1 MTPGEFLKR
10 YLEESER
17 QAMMTFKNN
26 PLFEIANNN
35 RDYIQNKMRLTPRQT
50 DIVIQLTKG
59 ITHLN
64 VAELLGISE
73 KTVKFHIKRICVI
86 NGVTNKTKLIIMV
99 SNIIIYFLAKRTPN
113 YGHKQILG
121 DSSNIKPSEI

>member
-10 YLEESER
+10 YFDEKER
-17 QAMMTFKNN
+17 RDLMTFKNN

-50 DIVIQLTKG
+50 DIVIQLAKG

-64 VAELLGISE
+64 VAQLLGISE
-73 KTVKFHIKRICVI
+73 KTVKFHMKRICVI
-86 NGVTNKTKLIIMV
+86 NGVTNKSQLIIIL
-99 SNIIIYFLAKRTPN
+99 SNIIISSIAKRKLN
-113 YGHKQILG
+113 NGYKQVLG
-121 DSSNIKPSEI
+121 SSSNI